1 MKVPAKNILKQFV
14 DRAREFMGFEKMLGS
29 PDICIMCFYGPGGI
43 GKSLLVSRMINECE
57 NRGLR
62 WVYIEW
68 EDSRRYNYMDVMR
81 KIRDDTEPS
90 LFELFN
96 DRVNF
101 YTVPEYNLKIPIE
114 GGAIENVEVLSGG
127 EIKQSGVSV
136 HLGHKVEIKDLMINI
151 QRPDRDVTEDEIII
165 GCTHTFM
172 PCLKAVIGDK
182 PLIIF
187 LDALEKADERTLHWI
202 KNELL
207 KRVRDE
213 EIPNLFIAL
222 SGRKPFELD
231 PSFFEISD
239 EYELQPFQ
247 ANDILEYLVKRGFEE
262 EDNKLA
268 DFIHYTFKGNPK
280 EIATSV
286 DSFIRFQRK
295 K

>member
-14 DRAREFMGFEKMLGS
+14 DRAKEFTVFEKMLGS
-29 PDICIMCFYGPGGI
+29 PVIRIMCFHGPGGI
-43 GKSLLVSRMINECE
+43 GKSVLVSRMINECE

-81 KIRDDTEPS
+81 KIRDETEPS
-90 LFELFN
+90 LFQLLN

-136 HLGHKVEIKDLMINI
+136 QVGHKVEIKDLMINI
-151 QRPDRDVTEDEIII
+151 QRPDRDVTENEIII
-165 GCTHTFM
+165 GCTHAFM
-172 PCLKAVIGDK
+172 PCLKAVTGDK
-182 PLIIF
+182 PLTIF
-187 LDALEKADERTLHWI
+187 LDALEKADERTLDWI

-207 KRVRDE
+207 EWVRDE
-213 EIPNLFIAL
+213 EVPNLFIVL

-231 PSFFEISD
+231 SSFFEISD
-239 EYELQPFQ
+239 EYELQPLE
-247 ANDILEYLVKRGFEE
+247 ASDILEYLDKRGLER
-262 EDNKLA
+262 DNNWA
-268 DFIHYTFKGNPK
+268 DFIHHTFKGNPK
-280 EIATSV
+280 EIAMSI
-286 DSFIRFQRK
+286 DSFIRSK
-295 K
+295 KKK